1 MGRRQAVAGELMS
14 ATIERGTNR
23 LEKEK
28 GKGKGR
34 KKRVQESKEQ
44 WKQVNKYHIIGK
56 RTRGEILRMKEELA
70 GA

>member
-1 MGRRQAVAGELMS
+1 MGVG
-14 ATIERGTNR
+14 
-23 LEKEK
+23 
-28 GKGKGR
+28 
-34 KKRVQESKEQ
+34 KEQ